1 MTAGAIALIV
11 VALFVLFIAFSGI
24 KIVPQARAGIVER
37 LGRYSRTLDA
47 GLALIVPFMDRV
59 KPLIDLREQV
69 VAFPPQPVITEDN
82 LVVGIDTVIY
92 FTVTDPKAATYEIAN
107 PLQAIEQLTVT
118 TLRNVIGGLT
128 LEETLTSRDNINS
141 QLRVVLDEATGKWGI
156 RVNRVELKSVEP
168 PRTVQEA
175 MEKQMR
181 AERDRRAAILTAEG
195 TKQSQILTAEGEKQA
210 AVLKAEGARTAAI
223 LRAEGESKA
232 IDTVFQAIH
241 EGQPDQML
249 LSYQYLQML
258 PSLAQGSANKVFV
271 IPSDFS
277 QALGHISGALAPPP
291 PPSDDGA
298 AAQAARQGGRQ
309 PGRRGGARRRGRHRG
324 RRARRA
330 RGRAGGEERD
340 AAGRA
345 RAGRA
350 AGRRPSRRR
359 RRSRA
364 RRRPA
369 RPCTSSP
376 SIVSGVFDSLAEKL
390 QGTLAGVRQRGA
402 LTDDDIKAAMREIRL
417 ALLEADVNF
426 KVVKQ
431 FTASVRERAEG
442 VEVTRQLNPG
452 QQVVKIVNDE
462 LTDLMGGQSAGLT
475 FSPRPPT
482 VILMAGLQ
490 GSGKTTAT
498 AKLARW
504 LREERGSSVAVAACD
519 VYRPAAVEQLVKVA
533 GQAGATVYE
542 QGTDRDPVDIA
553 AWAVDQAKRDG
564 KDVLIIDT
572 SGRLHVDQ
580 ALMEELAR
588 IRKVTR
594 PHVVLLVVDAMT
606 GQDAVNVAEQFAE
619 VAQFDGVVLSKL
631 DGDARG
637 GAALSVKAVTGKPI
651 MFASTGEKLGDF
663 ERFHPD
669 RMAQRILGMGDVL
682 SFIEKAER
690 SIEEDDAKA
699 LEQKLRKN
707 QFGLDDFLEQLTRI
721 RKMGPLTSLL
731 GMIPGLAGHQLSKLQ
746 VDEKEFDRIEA
757 IIHSMTPYERRH
769 PELIKGSRRLRIAKG
784 SGTSVQQVNQLV
796 KQFGEMRK
804 VMKGMQSGKMPDL
817 GQLMRN
823 R

>member
-11 VALFVLFIAFSGI
+11 VAIFVLFIAFAGI

-47 GLALIVPFMDRV
+47 GLALIVPFIDRV

-291 PPSDDGA
+291 PSDDG
-298 AAQAARQGGRQ
+298 RPPRKPRVEGGRQ
-309 PGRRGGARRRGRHRG
+309 PADEAARAAAADTEAAARAAREAEQAAKSATRPGELGMAARRS
-324 RRARRA
+324 
-330 RGRAGGEERD
+330 
-340 AAGRA
+340 
-345 RAGRA
+345 
-350 AGRRPSRRR
+350 RRPRRR
-359 RRSRA
+359 RTRT

-452 QQVVKIVNDE
+452 QQVVKIVNEE

-519 VYRPAAVEQLVKVA
+519 VYRPAAVEQLSRSPA
-533 GQAGATVYE
+533 RPARPSTSRAPTAT
-542 QGTDRDPVDIA
+542 PS
-553 AWAVDQAKRDG
+553 
-564 KDVLIIDT
+564 T
-572 SGRLHVDQ
+572 SPPGRS
-580 ALMEELAR
+580 
-588 IRKVTR
+588 TR
-594 PHVVLLVVDAMT
+594 PSAT
-606 GQDAVNVAEQFAE
+606 
-619 VAQFDGVVLSKL
+619 
-631 DGDARG
+631 AR
-637 GAALSVKAVTGKPI
+637 
-651 MFASTGEKLGDF
+651 
-663 ERFHPD
+663 
-669 RMAQRILGMGDVL
+669 
-682 SFIEKAER
+682 
-690 SIEEDDAKA
+690 
-699 LEQKLRKN
+699 
-707 QFGLDDFLEQLTRI
+707 
-721 RKMGPLTSLL
+721 TS
-731 GMIPGLAGHQLSKLQ
+731 
-746 VDEKEFDRIEA
+746 
-757 IIHSMTPYERRH
+757 
-769 PELIKGSRRLRIAKG
+769 
-784 SGTSVQQVNQLV
+784 
-796 KQFGEMRK
+796 
-804 VMKGMQSGKMPDL
+804 
-817 GQLMRN
+817 
-823 R
+823 